1 MCKRTYLYVLLG
13 FLLVLITLGGGAYL
27 GAQRLMV
34 VETESHL
41 NFNATVEAIS
51 VAARDQGWQVPKV
64 YKLCKS
70 LEKHGHK
77 VPPVAVIE
85 LCKPNYAAELLS
97 HDDTRM
103 VSSFMPC
110 RISVYEKADGS
121 VIISRMNTSLISHLF
136 GDEIASVMSAA
147 TQETQAILDQALL
160 WQTIEQS

>member
-1 MCKRTYLYVLLG
+1 MCKRTYLYILFG
-13 FLLVLITLGGGAYL
+13 FLVVLVTLGGGAYF
-27 GAQRLMV
+27 GAQNLMV

-41 NFNATVEAIS
+41 SFDATVEAIS
-51 VAARDQGWQVPKV
+51 VAARDKGWQVPKV

-85 LCKPNYAAELLS
+85 LCKPNYAAQLLS
-97 HDDTRM
+97 QDNTRM

-121 VIISRMNTSLISHLF
+121 VIISRMNTGLISHLF
-136 GDEIASVMSAA
+136 GDDIAAVMSAA
-147 TQETQAILDQALL
+147 TQETQAILNQALL
-160 WQTIEQS
+160 QQTIEQS